1 MKEIKMMRKI
11 GPVMITVLLATML
24 PLTTLGSQVQ
34 MGMPE
39 KAVGKAEQEVIFPD
53 SNLEEAIREA
63 IDKPEGP
70 IYTTD
75 LEGLTE
81 LEPGGRDIT
90 DLTGLE
96 YCINMEHL
104 WFPVNQISDLSPL
117 SDLASLKKLNLFHNQ
132 ISDLSPL
139 SELTN
144 LEVLHLGLNQISDLT
159 PLSDLTDLEC
169 LELSHNQISDIKP
182 LVDSPGLSE
191 GDNVNLKDNPLSTT
205 SIEVYI
211 PQLEERGAKI
221 SWTLPEPEQRVTFL
235 DPNLEAA
242 IRWEIGK
249 PGGSIYTTDLKGLT
263 KLDATGVNITNLA
276 GLEHCINLRGLN
288 LDFNEISD
296 LSPLSNLTNL
306 AELHLGLNQISD
318 ISALSKLSGL
328 EWLDLYENKISDL
341 SPLSTLTNLTW
352 LSLKRNKIGDV
363 SPLSELTKL
372 RGLKLGLN
380 QISDISPLTNLT
392 NLTRLILDR
401 NKISDI
407 SPLSNLTNLKNLYLN
422 CNQISGIKPLV
433 DNAGLSEG
441 DNVNLKDNPLSTTSI
456 KVYIPQLEERG
467 AQVRY

>member
-117 SDLASLKKLNLFHNQ
+117 S
-132 ISDLSPL
+132 
-139 SELTN
+139 ELTN

-169 LELSHNQISDIKP
+169 LELSRNQISDIKP
-182 LVDSPGLSE
+182 LVDSP
-191 GDNVNLKDNPLSTT
+191 
-205 SIEVYI
+205 
-211 PQLEERGAKI
+211 
-221 SWTLPEPEQRVTFL
+221 
-235 DPNLEAA
+235 
-242 IRWEIGK
+242 
-249 PGGSIYTTDLKGLT
+249 
-263 KLDATGVNITNLA
+263 
-276 GLEHCINLRGLN
+276 
-288 LDFNEISD
+288 
-296 LSPLSNLTNL
+296 
-306 AELHLGLNQISD
+306 
-318 ISALSKLSGL
+318 
-328 EWLDLYENKISDL
+328 
-341 SPLSTLTNLTW
+341 
-352 LSLKRNKIGDV
+352 
-363 SPLSELTKL
+363 
-372 RGLKLGLN
+372 
-380 QISDISPLTNLT
+380 
-392 NLTRLILDR
+392 
-401 NKISDI
+401 
-407 SPLSNLTNLKNLYLN
+407 
-422 CNQISGIKPLV
+422 
-433 DNAGLSEG
+433 GLSEG